1 MYKILHKINK
11 LHKIKHGGIECTK
24 SYMGE
29 IKCTKS
35 YMGEIKCTK
44 YYMGE
49 IKCTKY
55 YMGESSS
62 RVQSLI
68 WENLSVQ
75 KHTRENG
82 VYTILANPTW
92 ENGLSQS

>member
-11 LHKIKHGGIECTK
+11 LHKIKHGAVECTK

-35 YMGEIKCTK
+35 YMGEFKCTK
-44 YYMGE
+44 S
-49 IKCTKY
+49 

-68 WENLSVQ
+68 WENLSEQ

-92 ENGLSQS
+92 KNGLSQS